1 MQLKYGKIVIKY
13 ILDQS
18 QVKENK
24 MGTMPVNRLL
34 IPISFHILVST
45 LVQAL
50 YNVVDSIFVSYI
62 SENTLTSV
70 SY

>member
-1 MQLKYGKIVIKY
+1 MQLKYSKIVIKY

-24 MGTMPVNRLL
+24 MGTMPANRLL
-34 IPISFHILVST
+34 IPISFHILVSM
-45 LVQAL
+45 LVQ
-50 YNVVDSIFVSYI
+50 VVDSIFVSYI